1 MSAAVADSKP
11 LTESFTEVANL
22 NLSLGWRSLV
32 WIFVLFLV
40 ITSDMVTTGLLS
52 KMEGAMYG
60 QRVTTKGA
68 VVQGIMLVIAFA
80 LAIYLQD
87 NGVF

>member
-1 MSAAVADSKP
+1 
-11 LTESFTEVANL
+11 
-22 NLSLGWRSLV
+22 
-32 WIFVLFLV
+32 
-40 ITSDMVTTGLLS
+40 MVTTGLLS